1 MISTLLTRR
10 LVLTAAA
17 GAALVGF
24 TGILDTA
31 SAQTDLK
38 FTLDWKFEAPSAP
51 FFIALD
57 KGYFE
62 EEGLNVTIDSGA
74 GSRESIP
81 RVATGAYDMGFG
93 DINALIK
100 LMDEQPELNVKAVM
114 MAYERPPFAV
124 IGRKSQGVTED
135 PKSLEGKT
143 LGAPPPDAA
152 FGQWPAFV
160 DVAGLDT
167 SGITIENV
175 GFPVREPMLA
185 QGQVDAIFGFSFSSV
200 INLKAQGIGDDDI
213 SLIMMGEHGLDL
225 YGNVVM
231 VNTAFAEANPDAV
244 KGFVKALIR
253 GYMDTAADPVA
264 AVDFVMERNEVL
276 NKDVEIDRLN
286 MALEQSI
293 ITPAVK
299 ENGFGGADLDKLAQS
314 MTFLQKSMGLSDT
327 PPAADRVFDA
337 SFLPPVED
345 RMVK

>member
-1 MISTLLTRR
+1 MKTLLAA
-10 LVLTAAA
+10 LTAV
-17 GAALVGF
+17 AL
-24 TGILDTA
+24 
-31 SAQTDLK
+31 SATSAFATDIK

-62 EEGLNVTIDSGA
+62 AEGLNVTIDSGA

-93 DINALIK
+93 DVNALIK
-100 LMDEQPELNVKAVM
+100 FLDENPDQAVKAVM

-124 IGRKSQGVTED
+124 IGRKSLGITED

-160 DVAGLDT
+160 EAAEIDT
-167 SGITIENV
+167 SSITIENV

-200 INLKAQGIGDDDI
+200 INLKAQGIDDEEI
-213 SLIMMGEHGLDL
+213 VTIMMGEHGLDL

-231 VNTAFAEANPDAV
+231 VNPAFAEENPDAV
-244 KGFVKALIR
+244 KGFLKALIK
-253 GYMDTAADPVA
+253 GYQDTVADPEASQDHVL
-264 AVDFVMERNEVL
+264 ERNGVL
-276 NKDVEIDRLN
+276 DKAVEIDRIN
-286 MALEQSI
+286 MAIAQSI
-293 ITPAVK
+293 KTPAVV
-299 ENGFGGADLDKLAQS
+299 ENGFGGVDMDKMNQS
-314 MTFLQKSMGLSDT
+314 IEFLGTSMGVSDNIS
-327 PPAADRVFDA
+327 AEDVFDA
-337 SFLPPVED
+337 SFLPPKEE
-345 RMVK
+345 RMLP

>member
-1 MISTLLTRR
+1 MRR
-10 LVLTAAA
+10 LLCFALATTLCASAA
-17 GAALVGF
+17 
-24 TGILDTA
+24 I
-31 SAQTDLK
+31 AQTDVK

-51 FFIALD
+51 FFIAQD
-57 KGYFE
+57 RGYFE

-100 LMDEQPELNVKAVM
+100 LMDEQPDLKVKAVM

-160 DVAGLDT
+160 EVAGLDT

-200 INLKAQGIGDDDI
+200 INLKAQGVDEDDI
-213 SLIMMGEHGLDL
+213 ALIMMGEHGLDL

-231 VNTAFAEANPDAV
+231 VNTDFAAENPEAV
-244 KGFVKALIR
+244 KGFVRALIR
-253 GYMDTAADPVA
+253 GYLDTIQDPAASVPYVLK
-264 AVDFVMERNEVL
+264 RNGVL
-276 NKDVEIDRLN
+276 DEAVEIDRIN
-286 MALEQSI
+286 MAVEGSMA
-293 ITPAVK
+293 TPAVR
-299 ENGFGGADLDKLAQS
+299 ENGFGGVDMAKLAKS
-314 MTFLQKSMGLSDT
+314 IEYLKTSMGVSDT
-327 PPAADRVFDA
+327 PPAPERVFD
-337 SFLPPVED
+337 SSYLPPAEE
-345 RMVK
+345 RMLP

>member
-1 MISTLLTRR
+1 MRR
-10 LVLTAAA
+10 LLCFALAAA
-17 GAALVGF
+17 FSTSAA
-24 TGILDTA
+24 I
-31 SAQTDLK
+31 AQTDVK

-62 EEGLNVTIDSGA
+62 EEGVNVTIDSGA

-100 LMDEQPELNVKAVM
+100 LMDEQPDLKVKAVM

-124 IGRKSQGVTED
+124 IGRKSQGVSED
-135 PKSLEGKT
+135 PKSLEGKK

-167 SGITIENV
+167 SNITIENV

-200 INLKAQGIGDDDI
+200 INLKAQGVPEDDI
-213 SLIMMGEHGLDL
+213 ALIMMGEHGLDL

-231 VNTAFAEANPDAV
+231 ANTDFAAENPDAV
-244 KGFVKALIR
+244 KGVIRALIR
-253 GYMDTAADPVA
+253 GYMDTIADPA
-264 AVDFVMERNEVL
+264 ASVPYVLKRNGVL
-276 NKDVEIDRLN
+276 DEAVETDRIN
-286 MALEQSI
+286 MAVEGSI
-293 ITPAVK
+293 ATPAVK
-299 ENGFGGADLDKLAQS
+299 ENGFGGVDMDKLAQS
-314 MTFLQKSMGLSDT
+314 IEFLKVSMGVSDT
-327 PPAADRVFDA
+327 PPAPDRVFD
-337 SFLPPVED
+337 SSYLPPAGE
-345 RMVK
+345 RMLP

>member
-1 MISTLLTRR
+1 MRKFL
-10 LVLTAAA
+10 
-17 GAALVGF
+17 AALAV
-24 TGILDTA
+24 LA
-31 SAQTDLK
+31 VAAVPAAAQTDVK

-57 KGYFE
+57 EGYFE

-100 LMDEQPELNVKAVM
+100 FLEENPEQKVTAVM

-124 IGRKSQGVTED
+124 IGLKSQGITED

-160 DVAGLDT
+160 EAAGIDT
-167 SGITIENV
+167 SDITIENV

-200 INLKAQGIGDDDI
+200 INLKAQGVPDEDI
-213 SLIMMGEHGLDL
+213 VPIMMGENGLDL

-231 VNTAFAEANPDAV
+231 VNPVFAADNPEAV
-244 KGFVKALIR
+244 SGFIRALIK
-253 GYMDTAADPVA
+253 GYRDTVADPAGAMDYVLK
-264 AVDFVMERNEVL
+264 RNGVL
-276 NKDVEIDRLN
+276 DKDVEIDRIN
-286 MALEQSI
+286 MAIEQSI
-293 ITPAVK
+293 LTPAVM
-299 ENGFGGADLDKLAQS
+299 ENGFGGIDMEKLGETMDWLAIS
-314 MTFLQKSMGLSDT
+314 MDVQD
-327 PPAADRVFDA
+327 PPAPEDVFDP
-337 SFLPPVED
+337 SFLPPAEE
-345 RMVK
+345 RMLQ